1 MALCT
6 VHSSLLDFRF
16 RSRPLKPFSRAEFQK
31 ALQEVDMKKGEES
44 VTSKKSIVK
53 QDDWK
58 PSNIAEY
65 LFSNE
70 KGDIA
75 DDIDSKEIDQI
86 YNGYMST
93 LITSYEKLKGKF
105 NIFA

>member
-1 MALCT
+1 
-6 VHSSLLDFRF
+6 
-16 RSRPLKPFSRAEFQK
+16 
-31 ALQEVDMKKGEES
+31 MKKEN
-44 VTSKKSIVK
+44 VP
-53 QDDWK
+53 DWK

-65 LFSNE
+65 LFSND

-75 DDIDSKEIDQI
+75 DDIDGKEIDQI

-105 NIFA
+105 NVFAQKCLSDRQKRECGLILVAPPLTLPSEKDENDNEAE

>member
-1 MALCT
+1 M
-6 VHSSLLDFRF
+6 
-16 RSRPLKPFSRAEFQK
+16 
-31 ALQEVDMKKGEES
+31 
-44 VTSKKSIVK
+44 TSKKNILTK
-53 QDDWK
+53 KEIQDWK